1 VPLIATPSPPV
12 PAAGFW
18 ARAWRHKSFA
28 IGAVLSGAMLLL
40 AALSLLWTPYPVAEI
55 DIPNKLAPPSA
66 AHWLGTDSLGR
77 DIVSQLMVGSQNSI
91 VVGVVAVG
99 IGLVIGVL
107 LGCAAAAAQAQ
118 GRSALDELVMRASDF
133 TFAFPALLTAIMLTA
148 IYGPGLLMSIVAI
161 GIFNIP
167 VFARIARG
175 SAQAVWAREY
185 VTAARAAGLT
195 PLAITRDH
203 VLPNIAGVLI
213 VQATIS
219 FATAILAE
227 AALSFLGLGTQPPQP
242 SWGRMLNEAQAQM
255 FSAPMLA
262 LWPGAAIMLSVLGL
276 NLLGDGLRDLL
287 DPKLARGR

>member
-1 VPLIATPSPPV
+1 MSSAAAALA
-12 PAAGFW
+12 PAPRGFW

-28 IGAVLSGAMLLL
+28 IGSVLS
-40 AALSLLWTPYPVAEI
+40 AALVLVALLSLLWTPHPVAEI

-66 AHWLGTDSLGR
+66 SHWLGTDSLGR
-77 DIVSQLMVGSQNSI
+77 DIVSQLMVGAQNSI

-99 IGLVIGVL
+99 IGLVIGVA
-107 LGCAAAAAQAQ
+107 LGCAAAAAQAA
-118 GRSALDELVMRASDF
+118 GRSGFDELVMRASDF

-175 SAQAVWAREY
+175 SAQAIWAREY
-185 VTAARAAGLT
+185 VTAARAAGLG

-242 SWGRMLNEAQAQM
+242 SWGRMLSEAQTQM
-255 FSAPMLA
+255 FQAPMLA
-262 LWPGAAIMLSVLGL
+262 VWPGTAIMLSVLGL
-276 NLLGDGLRDLL
+276 NLMGDGLRDLL
-287 DPKLARGR
+287 DPRLSRSR